1 MGKERE
7 VCSRRGLHECKR
19 GKQKPAAV
27 KQKQKLV
34 PMKSQRVGTI
44 TFLAILIEIQMFFLD
59 LVPPDPRTIAEP
71 VDIVP
76 KLPSSLKAG
85 LTSSKWKERKE
96 VLDELLALVNATPR
110 IKDASEFGELA
121 KSLATCI
128 QKDAN
133 INCVMVA
140 AGCMEGLA
148 KGVMAPFGRYR
159 ESVVGPMLERLKERK
174 VNVTDSIGAALDAI
188 FSTVSLSIHI
198 PIDVPNTYGTVR
210 QLYPTSFLIS
220 LLPLS
225 IKTPK

>member
-1 MGKERE
+1 
-7 VCSRRGLHECKR
+7 
-19 GKQKPAAV
+19 
-27 KQKQKLV
+27 
-34 PMKSQRVGTI
+34 
-44 TFLAILIEIQMFFLD
+44 MFFLD